1 MKRRTVREL
10 HLRTGA
16 IIREAMEGQ
25 NVVITRRGVPVVEIR
40 PFNSRSQ
47 SRGLPDR
54 EQWLATFPRVRSDS
68 GRFLE
73 EDRR

>member
-1 MKRRTVREL
+1 
-10 HLRTGA
+10 
-16 IIREAMEGQ
+16 MEGQ

-54 EQWLATFPRVRSDS
+54 EEWLATFPQVRGDS